1 MSGDWAAG
9 PRVSHDL
16 IVEPGRMDGS
26 VEMVVRAG
34 LQDFCPGKWSVGAG
48 LCGLLSTC
56 VLPPGAEWTFG
67 SRHGPDRP
75 GLGFPMASVK

>member
-26 VEMVVRAG
+26 VEMLVSA
-34 LQDFCPGKWSVGAG
+34 GAG
-48 LCGLLSTC
+48 LRSMQYA
-56 VLPPGAEWTFG
+56 LPAFWC
-67 SRHGPDRP
+67 
-75 GLGFPMASVK
+75 